1 MIHKEASNVRKYIGK
16 LLFSLVAAAA
26 LAVPVASADDQV
38 KIGLLFD
45 VTGPVANFVPPMLD
59 AAKLVVDQVNA
70 QGGILGGKQ
79 LAVTVADTQGA
90 PQTAVDA
97 ANKLVNAEHV
107 PIVVGPLLSGTVLAS
122 AQSVIIP
129 AGVVQISPSATTP
142 ALTKLKDH
150 DWVFRVVPS
159 DAYQGPVLARLLM
172 DKGLKRVALTYA
184 NDDYAVGI
192 AGTFRAAYKKLGGV
206 ITTDLQHDEKK
217 KTFRTELAALAK
229 NKPQAL
235 VLIAFAGASG
245 VTIVKES
252 LEGGFFTQFVGTDSL
267 RDKVLIEQVG
277 EQNLKGIFFTSPSS
291 PPGTPS
297 MDAFEKAYSAAFQ
310 TTKDK
315 LFIQQVYDATF
326 LAALAIQKAGST
338 DRKKIHTA
346 LREISGPGGEVVGP
360 GDWKKAVDLMA
371 AGKKI
376 DYQGASG
383 DCNFDK
389 NGDVAGV
396 IGHFIIE
403 NGSFKQVGIVTP

>member
-1 MIHKEASNVRKYIGK
+1 MSNSLGK
-16 LLFSLVAAAA
+16 FTLAIAAAVA
-26 LAVPVASADDQV
+26 LAVPAAQADDQV

-59 AAKLVVDQVNA
+59 ASKLVVDQVNA

-79 LAVTVADTQGA
+79 LATIVADTQGA
-90 PQTAVDA
+90 PQTAVDG

-142 ALTKLKDH
+142 VLTTLKDH

-159 DAYQGPVLARLLM
+159 DAYQGPVLAKLLM

-206 ITTDLQHDEKK
+206 LTADLQHDEKK
-217 KTFRTELAALAK
+217 ATFRTELATLAK

-245 VTIVKES
+245 VTIVKEA

-297 MDAFEKAYSAAFQ
+297 MDAFEKAYSAAYQ

-326 LAALAIQKAGST
+326 LAALAIQKAGSL
-338 DRKKIHTA
+338 DRKKIRAA
-346 LREISGPGGEVVGP
+346 LREVSGPGGEVVGP
-360 GDWKKAVDLMA
+360 GDWKKAVDLIA

-396 IGHFIIE
+396 IGHFVIE

>member
-1 MIHKEASNVRKYIGK
+1 
-16 LLFSLVAAAA
+16 LFFILAAAA
-26 LAVPVASADDQV
+26 VFAMPAARADDQV

-79 LAVTVADTQGA
+79 LATVVADTQGA

-142 ALTKLKDH
+142 ALTTLKDH

-159 DAYQGPVLARLLM
+159 DAYQGPVLAKLLI

-184 NDDYAVGI
+184 NNDYAVGI

-206 ITTDLQHDEKK
+206 LSADLQHDEKK
-217 KTFRTELAALAK
+217 TTFRTELATLAK
-229 NKPQAL
+229 NKPGAL

-245 VTIVKES
+245 VTIVKDA
-252 LEGGFFTQFVGTDSL
+252 LEGGLF
-267 RDKVLIEQVG
+267 
-277 EQNLKGIFFTSPSS
+277 PSS
-291 PPGTPS
+291 
-297 MDAFEKAYSAAFQ
+297 SAP
-310 TTKDK
+310 
-315 LFIQQVYDATF
+315 IRCAT
-326 LAALAIQKAGST
+326 
-338 DRKKIHTA
+338 R
-346 LREISGPGGEVVGP
+346 
-360 GDWKKAVDLMA
+360 
-371 AGKKI
+371 
-376 DYQGASG
+376 
-383 DCNFDK
+383 C
-389 NGDVAGV
+389 
-396 IGHFIIE
+396 
-403 NGSFKQVGIVTP
+403 

>member
-1 MIHKEASNVRKYIGK
+1 VFKTLAK
-16 LLFSLVAAAA
+16 LSMAIAALVALAA
-26 LAVPVASADDQV
+26 PSARSDDQV

-79 LAVTVADTQGA
+79 LVTIVADTQGA

-107 PIVVGPLLSGTVLAS
+107 PIVVGPLLSGTVLSS

-142 ALTKLKDH
+142 ALTTLKDH

-172 DKGLKRVALTYA
+172 DKGFKRVALTYA

-206 ITTDLQHDEKK
+206 LTADLQHDEKK
-217 KTFRTELAALAK
+217 KTFRTELATLAK
-229 NKPQAL
+229 GNPQAL

-245 VTIVKES
+245 VTIVKEA

-277 EQNLKGIFFTSPSS
+277 EQNLKDIFFTSPSS

-297 MDAFEKAYSAAFQ
+297 MDAFEKEYSAAFQ

-338 DRKKIHTA
+338 DRKKIRDA
-346 LREISGPGGEVVGP
+346 LHQVSGPGGEIVGP
-360 GDWKKAVDLMA
+360 GDWKKAVDLIT

-396 IGHFIIE
+396 IGHFVIA
-403 NGSFKQVGIVTP
+403 NGSFEQVGIVKP

>member
-1 MIHKEASNVRKYIGK
+1 MFRNLIK
-16 LLFSLVAAAA
+16 LAIVGAAAA
-26 LAVPVASADDQV
+26 MLAAPSARADDQQV

-79 LAVTVADTQGA
+79 LATIVADTQGA

-107 PIVVGPLLSGTVLAS
+107 PIVVGPLLSGTVLSS

-142 ALTKLKDH
+142 ALTALKDH

-172 DKGLKRVALTYA
+172 DKGFKRVALTYA

-192 AGTFRAAYKKLGGV
+192 AGTFRTAYKKLGGV

-217 KTFRTELAALAK
+217 KTFRTELATLAK
-229 NKPQAL
+229 GKPQAL

-252 LEGGFFTQFVGTDSL
+252 LEGGFFAQFVGTDSL
-267 RDKVLIEQVG
+267 RDKILIEQVG

-291 PPGTPS
+291 PPGTPA
-297 MDAFEKAYSAAFQ
+297 MDAFEKQYSAAFQ

-338 DRKKIHTA
+338 DRKKIRDA
-346 LREISGPGGEVVGP
+346 LRQISGPGGEIVGP
-360 GDWKKAVDLMA
+360 GDWKKAVDLIA

-396 IGHFIIE
+396 IGHFVIA
-403 NGSFKQVGIVTP
+403 NGSFEQVGIVKP